1 MLRVLEIA
9 YERFKSS
16 FFQGSMPQK
25 PLSRKRQQGDLIVTL
40 DMTVQPCTQ
49 GLAPGGGGYSHT
61 LPIWGCPP
69 NGAVILKLLIQNG
82 LFISEAFSRTGY
94 NILNARKLQ
103 FCKQPFEITQGQIA
117 SENTVQCVNS
127 KLLYS
132 LHHRTEYKKL
142 AHFQNGVSVLGRILE
157 RGINFRGNFFQN
169 RVPIWSPRRH
179 IPTQKMPKCLPP
191 TPGLGL
197 PD

>member
-61 LPIWGCPP
+61 LPIRGCPIL
-69 NGAVILKLLIQNG
+69 ILKLLIQNG

-103 FCKQPFEITQGQIA
+103 FCKQPFEIIQGQIA
-117 SENTVQCVNS
+117 FKNTVQCVN
-127 KLLYS
+127 KQTVVLF
-132 LHHRTEYKKL
+132 
-142 AHFQNGVSVLGRILE
+142 APQNGV
-157 RGINFRGNFFQN
+157 
-169 RVPIWSPRRH
+169 
-179 IPTQKMPKCLPP
+179 
-191 TPGLGL
+191 
-197 PD
+197 